1 MATLQ
6 DLTNAVFGKYNVGTL
21 SAVDLQTNLTGVCST
36 VATGV
41 LTWVSEDCVILINNT
56 TAPMLPGNIVR
67 ISAFSQT
74 DGIGFASTST
84 DDYLCGVVYRG
95 NTNQQPVVVAIQG
108 EYPVKMSN
116 AQTTLPTVGNLVTVS
131 TTQGEGSILAS
142 QVTGINCIGVCSET
156 YATLPGNRMVKCM
169 IQNFQSI

>member
-6 DLTNAVFGKYNVGTL
+6 DLTNAVFGKYNIGTL
-21 SAVDLQTNLTGVCST
+21 SAAGLQTNLTGVCST
-36 VATGV
+36 IAAGV
-41 LTWVSEDCVILINNT
+41 LTWVNEDCVILVNNLSV
-56 TAPMLPGNIVR
+56 PMLPGAIVR
-67 ISAFSQT
+67 LSAFTQP
-74 DGIGFASTST
+74 DGIGLASTST

-95 NTNQQPVVVAIQG
+95 NTYQQPVVVAIQG
-108 EYPVKMSN
+108 EYPVKINN
-116 AQTTLPTVGNLVTVS
+116 ALLSLPTVGNLVTLS

-156 YATLPGNRMVKCM
+156 YAILPSNRMVKCM